1 MSIILETK
9 NLTKRYPGNKYR
21 SLENVNLQ
29 VEEGQITALLGE
41 SGCGKTTALRIIAG
55 FEYAEKGTVIIK
67 DRIVADENIFVEPNK
82 RGIGVVF
89 QDYALFPHKTVMK
102 NITFGL
108 RHKSKKE
115 QHKIAENM
123 LALTG
128 LEGYEQRY
136 PHQLSGGQRQ
146 RVALARA
153 LAPNP
158 GILLM
163 DEPFSNIDSVKKNAI
178 REEIREILK
187 LAKTTAIFVTHDTKD
202 VLAIAD
208 RVIVMKKGLIKQEGT
223 PSEIYNNPS
232 SKYIAN
238 FFGTSNVFKGTKIGE
253 RKIDTEIGILSIAS
267 LHHEPGEVVVSIRP
281 NSFTIH
287 SVSHPG
293 AIPVHAVKQTFM
305 GEYTELICRTQLSGK
320 TPVDIVVH
328 VPPYMHITTGSIYL
342 TVNEKDVWVIK

>member
-9 NLTKRYPGNKYR
+9 NLTKVYSGNKYR
-21 SLENVNLQ
+21 SLDNVNLQ

-67 DRIVADENIFVEPNK
+67 NCIVADERTFVEPNK

-108 RHKSKKE
+108 HGLPRKE
-115 QHKIAENM
+115 QNLIAENM
-123 LALTG
+123 LELTG
-128 LEGYEQRY
+128 LTGYERRY

-163 DEPFSNIDSVKKNAI
+163 DEPFSNIDSMKKNAI
-178 REEIREILK
+178 REEVREILK

-208 RVIVMKKGLIKQEGT
+208 RVIVMKKGLIRQEGL
-223 PSEIYNNPS
+223 PSEIYNKPS

-238 FFGTSNVFKGTKIGE
+238 FFGKTNTFKGVVAKKN
-253 RKIDTEIGILSIAS
+253 RIDSEIGILSIPTVPS
-267 LHHEPGEVVVSIRP
+267 TPREVMISVRP
-281 NSFTIH
+281 NSF
-287 SVSHPG
+287 SVHAEPQPG
-293 AIPVHAVKQTFM
+293 AIPVYIKKHIFM
-305 GEYTELICRTQLSGK
+305 GEYTELICRTQPPGK
-320 TPVDIVVH
+320 ESVDILVH
-328 VPPYMHITTGSIYL
+328 VPPHIQITSDQLYL
-342 TVNEKDVWVIK
+342 TVEEKDVWVIN

>member
-21 SLENVNLQ
+21 SLENVSLQ

-67 DRIVADENIFVEPNK
+67 NRIVADENTFIEPNK

-89 QDYALFPHKTVMK
+89 QDYALFPHKSVLK

-108 RHKSKKE
+108 KRMSKME
-115 QHKIAENM
+115 QENIAQNM
-123 LALTG
+123 LELTG
-128 LEGYEQRY
+128 LSGYEKRY

-163 DEPFSNIDSVKKNAI
+163 DEPFSNIDSVKKNSI

-208 RVIVMKKGLIKQEGT
+208 RVVVMKKGLIKQVGT
-223 PSEIYNNPS
+223 PAEIYNHPS
-232 SKYIAN
+232 NKYVAH
-238 FFGTSNVFKGTKIGE
+238 FFGKTNTFHGIIIDKN
-253 RKIDTEIGILSIAS
+253 KIDSEIGVLTATSAISS
-267 LHHEPGEVVVSIRP
+267 HSEVVISIRP
-281 NSFTIH
+281 NSFSAH
-287 SVSHPG
+287 PVPQPG
-293 AIPVHAVKQTFM
+293 AIPVNIIKSTFM
-305 GEYTELICRTQLSGK
+305 GEYTELVCRTQPKGK
-320 TPVDIVVH
+320 TPRDILVH
-328 VPPYMHITTGSIYL
+328 IPPYTHLTTNQLYL
-342 TVNEKDVWVIK
+342 TVDEENVWIIK